1 MSKKPDIFLNA
12 DDAVALGDLLSR
24 SAQGADTDEAREAL
38 TAKLLGAA
46 IVEPRALPPGTVR
59 LHSTVTYEELPA
71 GNRRSVT
78 LVNPRRADAGRGRI
92 SILSPV
98 GRALLGQQPG
108 HAIDVALPG
117 GRQVQLRVVEASAA
131 GPEVETEST
140 VS

>member
-1 MSKKPDIFLNA
+1 MSKKPDIFLDA

-24 SAQGADTDEAREAL
+24 SAHGSDTDEARDAL

-46 IVEPRALPPGTVR
+46 IVEPHALPPGTVR
-59 LHSTVTYEELPA
+59 LYSTVTYEELPA
-71 GNRRSVT
+71 GGRRSVT

-108 HAIDVALPG
+108 HAIEVALPG
-117 GRQVQLRVVEASAA
+117 GRQVMLRVLDASAA
-131 GPEVETEST
+131 CPELDVEST
-140 VS
+140 AS